1 MPSAKDFKR
10 ENIKF
15 CTTPLRRGEYGHF
28 WDKETGK
35 NVQCRDLAK
44 TPVGRRVL
52 DRKREDGFWGDE
64 PTSEE
69 QCPEHPR

>member
-28 WDKETGK
+28 WDTETGK
-35 NVQCRDLAK
+35 NIRCRDLAK

-52 DRKREDGFWGDE
+52 ARKREDGFWGDQ
-64 PTSEE
+64 PTPEE